1 MELGKDGITGETFP
15 SHPSHKSHGIRTVY
29 NCGKLGR
36 HKLLSSPSE
45 GSGYAT
51 NYLTL
56 KGQTKTSQMIVTNK
70 LQEVDPRGTPK
81 VTDNRLSQLAEETIR
96 IPNCDSGDTNAEL
109 NPV

>member
-1 MELGKDGITGETFP
+1 
-15 SHPSHKSHGIRTVY
+15 
-29 NCGKLGR
+29 
-36 HKLLSSPSE
+36 
-45 GSGYAT
+45 
-51 NYLTL
+51 
-56 KGQTKTSQMIVTNK
+56 MIVTNK